1 MTNTGIGGHQA
12 TEGRTE
18 TWLTPTENTIALMIF
33 FRFWDDEPED
43 LTTEDLA
50 SMKTKWET
58 QFLPSLTQPHCGDC
72 TKVAMACVR
81 CHTESIIESAK
92 RIAASIA

>member
-1 MTNTGIGGHQA
+1 MSPIESA
-12 TEGRTE
+12 
-18 TWLTPTENTIALMIF
+18 IALMIF

-50 SMKTKWET
+50 SMKAKWET
-58 QFLPSLTQPHCGDC
+58 QFLPSLAEPHAGDC
-72 TKVAMACVR
+72 TKVAMPCVR

-92 RIAASIA
+92 RIAAAIA